1 MGWFRKASQDE
12 PPQKT
17 KTPFP
22 TKQMFIL
29 GEHVRSWT
37 MKNMSR
43 STPSGMLKVYRLMM
57 ALPTRSLQNMRADCV
72 YVSLP
77 AITVLSLGHH

>member
-1 MGWFRKASQDE
+1 MGWFSKAQDE

-29 GEHVRSWT
+29 GEHVSPYIDEEHVQ
-37 MKNMSR
+37 K
-43 STPSGMLKVYRLMM
+43 
-57 ALPTRSLQNMRADCV
+57 Q
-72 YVSLP
+72 
-77 AITVLSLGHH
+77 SLGMPRGVQTNEGFPC